1 MCNVL
6 PFCNNPEVCKS
17 TLMTDT
23 SKNTPKHAKGEN
35 LLHYRRASVARE
47 VVCMSRNLPVWVYVG
62 VELHQR
68 TAATG
73 THLLLHQ
80 LQSGSAEMA
89 ASAVALFSHA
99 AGRG

>member
-1 MCNVL
+1 
-6 PFCNNPEVCKS
+6 
-17 TLMTDT
+17 
-23 SKNTPKHAKGEN
+23 
-35 LLHYRRASVARE
+35 
-47 VVCMSRNLPVWVYVG
+47 MSRNLPVWVYVG